1 MIDKFDGQYEFLSNF
16 YPSTFE
22 WHGRIYPT
30 VEHFFQAAKAETQE
44 GYEIVMRESTPGGAK
59 RAGRNV
65 KLRADWEEIKDK
77 VMYTALKEKFAIPEL
92 RKKLLVTGDEILIE
106 GNTWHDNYWGICTCD
121 KCKNI
126 QNGKNMLGKLLMKLR
141 EEIKND
147 T

>member
-1 MIDKFDGQYEFLSNF
+1 MIDKFDGQYDFLSNF

-44 GYEIVMRESTPGGAK
+44 DYEMVMREPGPGGAK
-59 RAGRNV
+59 HAGRNV
-65 KLRADWEEIKDK
+65 KLRADWEQIKDK
-77 VMYTALKEKFAIPEL
+77 VMYTALKEKFTQNPEL
-92 RKKLLVTGDEILIE
+92 KEKLLATGNEKLVE
-106 GNTWHDNYWGICTCD
+106 GNTWGDRYWGVCGGT
-121 KCKNI
+121 
-126 QNGKNMLGKLLMKLR
+126 GKNHLGLLLMKIR